1 VVWFAQIWLRREKRR
16 PAEGSKVGIRH
27 PPLQRYTRRVSR
39 ADSQPLK
46 RVGIVKPWRPL
57 PSPDP
62 SLLVGLVDLVPRNE
76 VIHTFLS
83 GLLGACHFLYLFT
96 LSVFPNIVYLSP
108 ISHLVFVCSCQ
119 LNQVCLQ
126 YRQSSIA
133 LAPVAGL
140 CVRSFHF

>member
-1 VVWFAQIWLRREKRR
+1 M
-16 PAEGSKVGIRH
+16 GIRH

-46 RVGIVKPWRPL
+46 WVGMEKPCRPL

-62 SLLVGLVDLVPRNE
+62 CLLVRLVDLVPRNE
-76 VIHTFLS
+76 VIHSFLS

-96 LSVFPNIVYLSP
+96 LSVFPIIVYLSP
-108 ISHLVFVCSCQ
+108 ISHLVFACPCQ
-119 LNQVCLQ
+119 LNHVCLQ

-133 LAPVAGL
+133 LAPVTGL
-140 CVRSFHF
+140 CVRSFHLIWRSLLHSSQK